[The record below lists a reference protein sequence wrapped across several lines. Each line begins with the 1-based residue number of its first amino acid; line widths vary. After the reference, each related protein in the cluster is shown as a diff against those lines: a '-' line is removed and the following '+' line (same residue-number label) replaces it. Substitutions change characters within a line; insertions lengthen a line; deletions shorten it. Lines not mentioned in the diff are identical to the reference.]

1 MLGQYVPL
9 LPCERT
15 EVVHYTPISPLKQ
28 SARSSKVTYLLYMAV
43 DVKIPPMG
51 ESITGGLLAAWLV
64 KSGDAVRKG
73 QPLFSYET
81 DKVTSEGTAEI
92 DGQLTIVVPAGTEV
106 LVGQIVASIE
116 AGAAGSVPAPSSP
129 AVASVA
135 PAPVVARLAKTEVN
149 ILNKS
154 GAAAEI
160 SPAVRRIAAE
170 TGLNPAALEGSGKA
184 GRVTKGD
191 MLAALAGQ
199 SPILAVDPSASR
211 TAAAPASVGV
221 ASASAPVVPV
231 AAVIPSRDG
240 RTSRK
245 KMSPLRRKI
254 AERLVQAKSETAML
268 TTFNEVNMA
277 PVMELR
283 KRHGE
288 EFLKKYGVK
297 LGFMSFFVKAAVQAM
312 KEVPAINAQL
322 DGEEIVENH
331 FYDIGVAV
339 GTDKG
344 LMVPVV
350 RDCDQLSFAAI
361 EKSIG
366 DYGKRARDGKIQLAE
381 LQGGIFTISN
391 GGIYGS
397 MLSTPILNHPQ
408 AAIMGLH
415 NIVERPVAEN
425 GQVVIRPIMYLA
437 LSYDHRIIDGKEA
450 VTFLVKVRQ
459 FIEDPQRLLFGV

>member
-1 MLGQYVPL
+1 
-9 LPCERT
+9 
-15 EVVHYTPISPLKQ
+15 
-28 SARSSKVTYLLYMAV
+28 MAV
-43 DVKIPPMG
+43 EVKIPPMG

-81 DKVTSEGTAEI
+81 DKVTSEGTAEV
-92 DGQLTIVVPAGTEV
+92 DGQITIVVNAGTDV
-106 LVGQIVASIE
+106 VVGQVVASIE
-116 AGAAGSVPAPSSP
+116 AGAAGNAPSAAAPAPAAKAAAP
-129 AVASVA
+129 APAAAA
-135 PAPVVARLAKTEVN
+135 PAAKAAPVVAKT
-149 ILNKS
+149 
-154 GAAAEI
+154 GAAAEV
-160 SPAVRRIAAE
+160 SPSVRRISAE
-170 TGLNPAALEGSGKA
+170 TGLDPAGVEGTGKA

-191 MLAALAGQ
+191 MLAALSGQ
-199 SPILAVDPSASR
+199 TPIR
-211 TAAAPASVGV
+211 AAAPA
-221 ASASAPVVPV
+221 AAAPAASAPSAP
-231 AAVIPSRDG
+231 AAAVVIPSRDG

-245 KMSPLRRKI
+245 RMSPLRRKI

-288 EFLKKYGVK
+288 EFLKKYGIK

-322 DGEEIVENH
+322 DGEDIIENH

-350 RDCDQLSFAAI
+350 RDCDQLNFAGI
-361 EKSIG
+361 EKAIG
-366 DYGKRARDGKIQLAE
+366 DFGKRARDGKIQLPE
-381 LQGGIFTISN
+381 LQGGVFTISN

-437 LSYDHRIIDGKEA
+437 LSYDHRLIDGKEA

-459 FIEDPQRLLFGV
+459 YIEDPQRLLFGV

>member
-1 MLGQYVPL
+1 
-9 LPCERT
+9 
-15 EVVHYTPISPLKQ
+15 
-28 SARSSKVTYLLYMAV
+28 MAV
-43 DVKIPPMG
+43 EVKIPPMG

-64 KSGDAVRKG
+64 KSGDTVRKG
-73 QPLFSYET
+73 QALFSYET
-81 DKVTSEGTAEI
+81 DKVTSEGTAEV
-92 DGQLTIVVPAGTEV
+92 DGKITIAVEAGTEV
-106 LVGQIVASIE
+106 LVNQVVASIE
-116 AGAAGSVPAPSSP
+116 AGAAGNASSAPS
-129 AVASVA
+129 A
-135 PAPVVARLAKTEVN
+135 PAAAAPAAKAAPTADTPAAAPKAAPVAA
-149 ILNKS
+149 KS
-154 GAAAEI
+154 GAAAEV
-160 SPAVRRIAAE
+160 SPAVRRLSAE
-170 TGLNPAALEGSGKA
+170 TGLDPAGVEGSGKA

-191 MLAALAGQ
+191 MLAALSGQ
-199 SPILAVDPSASR
+199 SPIRAVAPAASPA
-211 TAAAPASVGV
+211 AAAP
-221 ASASAPVVPV
+221 SAPAAPV
-231 AAVIPSRDG
+231 SIPSRDG
-240 RTSRK
+240 RTTRK
-245 KMSPLRRKI
+245 RMSPLRRKI
-254 AERLVQAKSETAML
+254 AERLVQAKTETAML

-322 DGEEIVENH
+322 DGEDIVENN
-331 FYDIGVAV
+331 FFDIGVAV

-350 RDCDQLSFAAI
+350 RDCDQLNFAGI
-361 EKSIG
+361 EKAIG
-366 DYGKRARDGKIQLAE
+366 DFGKRARDGKIQLAE
-381 LQGGIFTISN
+381 LQGGVFTISN

-459 FIEDPQRLLFGV
+459 YIEDPQRLLFGV

>member
-1 MLGQYVPL
+1 
-9 LPCERT
+9 
-15 EVVHYTPISPLKQ
+15 
-28 SARSSKVTYLLYMAV
+28 MAV

-64 KSGDAVRKG
+64 KNGDAVRKG

-81 DKVTSEGTAEI
+81 DKVTSEGTAEV
-92 DGQLTIVVPAGTEV
+92 DGRITISVEAGTEV
-106 LVGQIVASIE
+106 LVGQVVASIE
-116 AGAAGSVPAPSSP
+116 AGAAGNAPS
-129 AVASVA
+129 AA
-135 PAPVVARLAKTEVN
+135 PAPVAAPATPAAGPVATAPATPVAA
-149 ILNKS
+149 KS

-160 SPAVRRIAAE
+160 SPAVRRLSAE
-170 TGLNPAALEGSGKA
+170 TGLDPAALEGSGKA

-191 MLAALAGQ
+191 MLAAIAGQ
-199 SPILAVDPSASR
+199 VRIKAVTTASSPTTVATP
-211 TAAAPASVGV
+211 AARSAPAEVPARVGQ
-221 ASASAPVVPV
+221 
-231 AAVIPSRDG
+231 
-240 RTSRK
+240 TTRK
-245 KMSPLRRKI
+245 RMSPLRRKI

-288 EFLKKYGVK
+288 EFLKKYGIK
-297 LGFMSFFVKAAVQAM
+297 LGFMSFFVKAVVHAL
-312 KEVPAINAQL
+312 KEVPTVNAQL
-322 DGEEIVENH
+322 DGEDIIENH
-331 FYDIGVAV
+331 FFDIGVAV

-350 RDCDQLSFAAI
+350 RDCDQLNFAGI
-361 EKSIG
+361 EKAIG
-366 DYGKRARDGKIQLAE
+366 DYGKRARDGKIQLAD
-381 LQGGIFTISN
+381 LQGGVFTISN

-415 NIVERPVAEN
+415 NIVERPVVEN
-425 GQVVIRPIMYLA
+425 GQIVVRPIMYLA

>member
-1 MLGQYVPL
+1 
-9 LPCERT
+9 
-15 EVVHYTPISPLKQ
+15 
-28 SARSSKVTYLLYMAV
+28 MAV
-43 DVKIPPMG
+43 EVKIPPMG

-73 QPLFSYET
+73 QALFSYET
-81 DKVTSEGTAEI
+81 DKVTSEGTAEV
-92 DGQLTIVVPAGTEV
+92 DGKITIAVAAGTEV
-106 LVGQIVASIE
+106 LVNQVVASIE
-116 AGAAGSVPAPSSP
+116 AGAAGNASS
-129 AVASVA
+129 A
-135 PAPVVARLAKTEVN
+135 PAPAAPATKAAPTAAAAPAPKAAPVAA
-149 ILNKS
+149 KS
-154 GAAAEI
+154 GAAAEV
-160 SPAVRRIAAE
+160 SPAVRRLSAE
-170 TGLNPAALEGSGKA
+170 TGLDPAAIEGSGKA

-199 SPILAVDPSASR
+199 APIRTVAPAATSVAPTASSAAPSAP
-211 TAAAPASVGV
+211 AAPVS
-221 ASASAPVVPV
+221 
-231 AAVIPSRDG
+231 IPSRDG
-240 RTSRK
+240 RTTRK
-245 KMSPLRRKI
+245 RMSPLRRKI
-254 AERLVQAKSETAML
+254 AERLVQAKTETAML

-322 DGEEIVENH
+322 DGEDIVENN
-331 FYDIGVAV
+331 FFDIGVAV

-350 RDCDQLSFAAI
+350 RDCDQLNFAGI
-361 EKSIG
+361 EMAIG
-366 DYGKRARDGKIQLAE
+366 DFGKRARDGKIQLPE
-381 LQGGIFTISN
+381 LQGDVFTISN

-437 LSYDHRIIDGKEA
+437 LSYDHRIVDGKEA

>member
-1 MLGQYVPL
+1 
-9 LPCERT
+9 
-15 EVVHYTPISPLKQ
+15 
-28 SARSSKVTYLLYMAV
+28 MAV
-43 DVKIPPMG
+43 EVKIPPMG
-51 ESITGGLLAAWLV
+51 ESITGGLLATWLV

-73 QPLFSYET
+73 QALFSYET
-81 DKVTSEGTAEI
+81 DKVTSEGTAEV
-92 DGQLTIVVPAGTEV
+92 DGKITIAVEAGTEV
-106 LVGQIVASIE
+106 LVNQVVASIE
-116 AGAAGSVPAPSSP
+116 AGAAGNASS
-129 AVASVA
+129 A
-135 PAPVVARLAKTEVN
+135 PAPAAPAAKAAPTAAATPAPKAAPVAA
-149 ILNKS
+149 KS
-154 GAAAEI
+154 GAAAEV
-160 SPAVRRIAAE
+160 SPAVRRLSAE
-170 TGLNPAALEGSGKA
+170 TGLDPAGIEGSGKA

-199 SPILAVDPSASR
+199 APIRAVAPTAASVAPTSSSAAPSAP
-211 TAAAPASVGV
+211 AAPVS
-221 ASASAPVVPV
+221 
-231 AAVIPSRDG
+231 IPSRDG
-240 RTSRK
+240 RTTRK
-245 KMSPLRRKI
+245 RMSPLRRKI
-254 AERLVQAKSETAML
+254 AERLVQAKTETAML

-322 DGEEIVENH
+322 DGDDIVENN
-331 FYDIGVAV
+331 FFDIGVAV

-350 RDCDQLSFAAI
+350 RDCDQLNFAGI
-361 EKSIG
+361 EKAIG
-366 DYGKRARDGKIQLAE
+366 DFGKRARDGKIQLPE
-381 LQGGIFTISN
+381 LQGGVFTISN

-437 LSYDHRIIDGKEA
+437 LSYDHRIVDGKEA

>member
-1 MLGQYVPL
+1 
-9 LPCERT
+9 
-15 EVVHYTPISPLKQ
+15 
-28 SARSSKVTYLLYMAV
+28 MAV
-43 DVKIPPMG
+43 EVKIPPMG

-73 QPLFSYET
+73 QALFSYET
-81 DKVTSEGTAEI
+81 DKVTSEGTAEV
-92 DGQLTIVVPAGTEV
+92 DGKITIAVEAGTEV
-106 LVGQIVASIE
+106 LVNQVVASIE
-116 AGAAGSVPAPSSP
+116 AGAAGNAPSVPASAAP
-129 AVASVA
+129 AAAKTAAAA
-135 PAPVVARLAKTEVN
+135 PAPAPKAAPVAA
-149 ILNKS
+149 KS
-154 GAAAEI
+154 GAAAEV
-160 SPAVRRIAAE
+160 SPAVRRLSAE
-170 TGLNPAALEGSGKA
+170 TGLDPAGVEGSGKA

-199 SPILAVDPSASR
+199 SPIRAVAPAAAAALS
-211 TAAAPASVGV
+211 TAAAP
-221 ASASAPVVPV
+221 SAPAAPV
-231 AAVIPSRDG
+231 SIPSRDG
-240 RTSRK
+240 RTTRK
-245 KMSPLRRKI
+245 RMSPLRRKI
-254 AERLVQAKSETAML
+254 AERLVQAKTETAML

-322 DGEEIVENH
+322 DGEDIVENN
-331 FYDIGVAV
+331 FFDIGVAV

-350 RDCDQLSFAAI
+350 RDCDQLNFAGI
-361 EKSIG
+361 EKAIG
-366 DYGKRARDGKIQLAE
+366 DFGKRARDGKIQLPE
-381 LQGGIFTISN
+381 LQGGVFTISN

>member
-1 MLGQYVPL
+1 
-9 LPCERT
+9 
-15 EVVHYTPISPLKQ
+15 
-28 SARSSKVTYLLYMAV
+28 MAV
-43 DVKIPPMG
+43 EVKIPPMG

-81 DKVTSEGTAEI
+81 DKVTSEGTAEV
-92 DGQLTIVVPAGTEV
+92 DGKITIVVNAGTDV
-106 LVGQIVASIE
+106 VVGQVVASIE
-116 AGAAGSVPAPSSP
+116 AGAAGNAPS
-129 AVASVA
+129 AKAA
-135 PAPVVARLAKTEVN
+135 PAPAAAPAARAAKPAPVAA
-149 ILNKS
+149 KS

-160 SPAVRRIAAE
+160 SPAVRRISEE
-170 TGLNPAALEGSGKA
+170 TGLDPAGVEGTGKA

-191 MLAALAGQ
+191 MLAALSGQ
-199 SPILAVDPSASR
+199 APIRAVAP
-211 TAAAPASVGV
+211 AAAPA
-221 ASASAPVVPV
+221 AAASAPAAPV
-231 AAVIPSRDG
+231 VIPSRDG

-245 KMSPLRRKI
+245 RMSPLRRKI

-322 DGEEIVENH
+322 DGEDIIENH
-331 FYDIGVAV
+331 FFDIGVAV

-350 RDCDQLSFAAI
+350 RDCDQLNFAGI
-361 EKSIG
+361 EKAIG
-366 DYGKRARDGKIQLAE
+366 DFGKRARDGKIQLPE
-381 LQGGIFTISN
+381 LQGGVFTISN

-437 LSYDHRIIDGKEA
+437 LSYDHRLIDGKEA

-459 FIEDPQRLLFGV
+459 YIEDPQRLLFGV

>member
-1 MLGQYVPL
+1 
-9 LPCERT
+9 
-15 EVVHYTPISPLKQ
+15 
-28 SARSSKVTYLLYMAV
+28 MAV
-43 DVKIPPMG
+43 EVKIPPMG
-51 ESITGGLLAAWLV
+51 ESITGGLLATWLV

-73 QPLFSYET
+73 QALFSYET
-81 DKVTSEGTAEI
+81 DKVTSEGTAEV
-92 DGQLTIVVPAGTEV
+92 DGKITIAVEAGTEV
-106 LVGQIVASIE
+106 LVNQVVASIE
-116 AGAAGSVPAPSSP
+116 AGAAGNASS
-129 AVASVA
+129 A
-135 PAPVVARLAKTEVN
+135 PAPAAPATKAAPTAAAAPAPKAAPVAT
-149 ILNKS
+149 KS
-154 GAAAEI
+154 GAAAEV
-160 SPAVRRIAAE
+160 SPAVRRLFAE
-170 TGLNPAALEGSGKA
+170 TGLDPAGVEGSGKA

-199 SPILAVDPSASR
+199 APIRAVAPTATSAAPTSS
-211 TAAAPASVGV
+211 AAAP
-221 ASASAPVVPV
+221 SAP
-231 AAVIPSRDG
+231 AATVSIPSRDG
-240 RTSRK
+240 RTTRK
-245 KMSPLRRKI
+245 RMSPLRRKI
-254 AERLVQAKSETAML
+254 AERLVQAKTETAML

-322 DGEEIVENH
+322 DGEDIIENH
-331 FYDIGVAV
+331 FFDIGVAV

-350 RDCDQLSFAAI
+350 RDCDQLNFAGI
-361 EKSIG
+361 EKAIG
-366 DYGKRARDGKIQLAE
+366 DFGKRARDGKIQLPE
-381 LQGGIFTISN
+381 LQGGVFTISN

-437 LSYDHRIIDGKEA
+437 LSYDHRIVDGKEA

>member
-1 MLGQYVPL
+1 
-9 LPCERT
+9 
-15 EVVHYTPISPLKQ
+15 
-28 SARSSKVTYLLYMAV
+28 MAV
-43 DVKIPPMG
+43 EVKIPPMG

-73 QPLFSYET
+73 QALFSYET
-81 DKVTSEGTAEI
+81 DKVTSEGTAEV
-92 DGQLTIVVPAGTEV
+92 DGKITIAVEAGTEV
-106 LVGQIVASIE
+106 LVGQVVASIE
-116 AGAAGSVPAPSSP
+116 AGAAGNAPSAP
-129 AVASVA
+129 AAAPAAKSA
-135 PAPVVARLAKTEVN
+135 PAPAAAAPAPKAAAPVAA
-149 ILNKS
+149 KS
-154 GAAAEI
+154 GAAAEV
-160 SPAVRRIAAE
+160 SPAVRRLSAE
-170 TGLNPAALEGSGKA
+170 TGLDPAALEGSGKA

-199 SPILAVDPSASR
+199 APIRAVAP
-211 TAAAPASVGV
+211 AAAPAAA
-221 ASASAPVVPV
+221 ASSAPAAPV
-231 AAVIPSRDG
+231 VIPSRDG

-245 KMSPLRRKI
+245 RMSPLRRKI
-254 AERLVQAKSETAML
+254 AERLVQAKTETAML

-322 DGEEIVENH
+322 DGEDIIENH
-331 FYDIGVAV
+331 FFDIGVAV

-350 RDCDQLSFAAI
+350 RDCDQLNFAGI
-361 EKSIG
+361 EKAIG
-366 DYGKRARDGKIQLAE
+366 DFGKRARDGKIQLPE
-381 LQGGIFTISN
+381 LQGGVFTISN

-437 LSYDHRIIDGKEA
+437 LSYDHRLIDGKEA

-459 FIEDPQRLLFGV
+459 YIEDPQRLLFGV

>member
-1 MLGQYVPL
+1 
-9 LPCERT
+9 
-15 EVVHYTPISPLKQ
+15 
-28 SARSSKVTYLLYMAV
+28 MAV
-43 DVKIPPMG
+43 EVKIPPMG
-51 ESITGGLLAAWLV
+51 ESITGGLLAAWMV

-73 QPLFSYET
+73 QALFSYET
-81 DKVTSEGTAEI
+81 DKVTSEGTAEV
-92 DGQLTIVVPAGTEV
+92 DGKITLSVEAGTEV
-106 LVGQIVASIE
+106 LVGQVVASIE
-116 AGAAGSVPAPSSP
+116 AGAAGNAPSAPAPAARAA
-129 AVASVA
+129 AVASAA
-135 PAPVVARLAKTEVN
+135 PAPALKSAPVAA
-149 ILNKS
+149 KS
-154 GAAAEI
+154 GAAAEV
-160 SPAVRRIAAE
+160 SPAVRRLASE
-170 TGLNPAALEGSGKA
+170 TGLNPAGVEGTGKA

-199 SPILAVDPSASR
+199 APIRAVAPTA
-211 TAAAPASVGV
+211 TAAPS
-221 ASASAPVVPV
+221 SAATLSAPV
-231 AAVIPSRDG
+231 AAVPIPSREG
-240 RTSRK
+240 RTTRK
-245 KMSPLRRKI
+245 RMSPLRRKI
-254 AERLVQAKSETAML
+254 AERLVQAKTETAML

-322 DGEEIVENH
+322 DGEDIVENN
-331 FYDIGVAV
+331 FFDIGVAV

-350 RDCDQLSFAAI
+350 RDCDQLNFAGI
-361 EKSIG
+361 EKAIG
-366 DYGKRARDGKIQLAE
+366 DYGKRARDGKIQLPE
-381 LQGGIFTISN
+381 LQGGVFTISN

-437 LSYDHRIIDGKEA
+437 LSYDHRIVDGKEA

>member
-1 MLGQYVPL
+1 
-9 LPCERT
+9 
-15 EVVHYTPISPLKQ
+15 
-28 SARSSKVTYLLYMAV
+28 MAV
-43 DVKIPPMG
+43 EVKIPPMG

-73 QPLFSYET
+73 QALFSYET
-81 DKVTSEGTAEI
+81 DKVTSEGTAEV
-92 DGQLTIVVPAGTEV
+92 DGKITIAVAAGTEV
-106 LVGQIVASIE
+106 LVNQVVASIE
-116 AGAAGSVPAPSSP
+116 AGAAGNASS
-129 AVASVA
+129 A
-135 PAPVVARLAKTEVN
+135 PAPAAPATKAAPTAAAAPAPKAAPVAA
-149 ILNKS
+149 KS
-154 GAAAEI
+154 GAAAEV
-160 SPAVRRIAAE
+160 SPAVRRLSAE
-170 TGLNPAALEGSGKA
+170 TGLDPAGIEGSGKA

-199 SPILAVDPSASR
+199 APIRAVAPAATSVAPTASVP
-211 TAAAPASVGV
+211 AAAP
-221 ASASAPVVPV
+221 SAPAAPV
-231 AAVIPSRDG
+231 SIPSRDG
-240 RTSRK
+240 RTTRK
-245 KMSPLRRKI
+245 RMSPLRRKI
-254 AERLVQAKSETAML
+254 AERLVQAKTETAML

-322 DGEEIVENH
+322 DGEDIVENN
-331 FYDIGVAV
+331 FFDIGVAV

-350 RDCDQLSFAAI
+350 RDCDQLNFAGI
-361 EKSIG
+361 EMAIG
-366 DYGKRARDGKIQLAE
+366 DFGKRARDGKIQLPE
-381 LQGGIFTISN
+381 LQGGVFTISN

-415 NIVERPVAEN
+415 NIVERPVVEN
-425 GQVVIRPIMYLA
+425 GQIVIRPIMYLA

>member
-1 MLGQYVPL
+1 
-9 LPCERT
+9 
-15 EVVHYTPISPLKQ
+15 
-28 SARSSKVTYLLYMAV
+28 MAV
-43 DVKIPPMG
+43 EVKIPPMG

-81 DKVTSEGTAEI
+81 DKVTSEGTAEV
-92 DGQLTIVVPAGTEV
+92 DGRITIAVNAGTDV
-106 LVGQIVASIE
+106 VVGQVVASIE
-116 AGAAGSVPAPSSP
+116 AGAAGNA
-129 AVASVA
+129 AASA
-135 PAPVVARLAKTEVN
+135 PAPAAKPAAAPAQAAAAPKAAPVAA
-149 ILNKS
+149 KS
-154 GAAAEI
+154 GAAAEV
-160 SPAVRRIAAE
+160 SPAVRRIAEE
-170 TGLNPAALEGSGKA
+170 TGLDPAGVEGTGKA

-191 MLAALAGQ
+191 MLAALSGQ
-199 SPILAVDPSASR
+199 TPIRAVAP
-211 TAAAPASVGV
+211 TAAPA
-221 ASASAPVVPV
+221 ASDAPASAPA

-245 KMSPLRRKI
+245 RMSPLRRKI

-322 DGEEIVENH
+322 DGEDIIENH
-331 FYDIGVAV
+331 FFDIGVAV

-350 RDCDQLSFAAI
+350 RDCDQLNFAGI
-361 EKSIG
+361 EKAIG
-366 DYGKRARDGKIQLAE
+366 DFGKRAREGKIQLPE
-381 LQGGIFTISN
+381 LQGGVFTISN

-437 LSYDHRIIDGKEA
+437 LSYDHRLIDGKEA

-459 FIEDPQRLLFGV
+459 YIEDPQRLLFGV

>member
-1 MLGQYVPL
+1 
-9 LPCERT
+9 
-15 EVVHYTPISPLKQ
+15 
-28 SARSSKVTYLLYMAV
+28 MAV
-43 DVKIPPMG
+43 EVKIPPMG

-81 DKVTSEGTAEI
+81 DKVTSEGTAEV
-92 DGQLTIVVPAGTEV
+92 DGQITLVVNAGTDV
-106 LVGQIVASIE
+106 VVGQVVASIE
-116 AGAAGSVPAPSSP
+116 AGAAGNAPS
-129 AVASVA
+129 AA
-135 PAPVVARLAKTEVN
+135 PAPAAKPAASSAPAPKAAPVAA
-149 ILNKS
+149 KS

-160 SPAVRRIAAE
+160 SPAVRRLSEE
-170 TGLNPAALEGSGKA
+170 TGLDPAGLEGTGKA

-191 MLAALAGQ
+191 MLAALSGQ
-199 SPILAVDPSASR
+199 APIRAVAP
-211 TAAAPASVGV
+211 AAAPA
-221 ASASAPVVPV
+221 AASAP
-231 AAVIPSRDG
+231 AAPAAAVVIPSRDG

-245 KMSPLRRKI
+245 RMSPLRRKI

-322 DGEEIVENH
+322 DGEDIIENH

-350 RDCDQLSFAAI
+350 RDCDQLNFAGI
-361 EKSIG
+361 EKAIG
-366 DYGKRARDGKIQLAE
+366 DFGKRARDGKIQLPE
-381 LQGGIFTISN
+381 LQGGVFTISN

-437 LSYDHRIIDGKEA
+437 LSYDHRLIDGKEA

-459 FIEDPQRLLFGV
+459 YIEDPQRLLFGV

>member
-1 MLGQYVPL
+1 
-9 LPCERT
+9 
-15 EVVHYTPISPLKQ
+15 
-28 SARSSKVTYLLYMAV
+28 MAV
-43 DVKIPPMG
+43 EVKIPPMG
-51 ESITGGLLAAWLV
+51 ESITGGLLASWTV

-81 DKVTSEGTAEI
+81 DKVTSEGTAEV
-92 DGQLTIVVPAGTEV
+92 DGCITIAIPAGTEV
-106 LVGQIVASIE
+106 LVGQVSATIE
-116 AGAAGSVPAPSSP
+116 AGAAGA
-129 AVASVA
+129 A
-135 PAPVVARLAKTEVN
+135 PAPAAAPASAAPKAAPAQAEVATAAAPKPAAVLA
-149 ILNKS
+149 KS

-160 SPAVRRIAAE
+160 SPAVRRISAE
-170 TGLNPAALEGSGKA
+170 TGLNPASIQGTGKA

-191 MLAALAGQ
+191 MLAALEGKT
-199 SPILAVDPSASR
+199 PIMAVASTPASVASAP
-211 TAAAPASVGV
+211 AAAPAG
-221 ASASAPVVPV
+221 PV
-231 AAVIPSRDG
+231 AIPSREG
-240 RTSRK
+240 RTTRK
-245 KMSPLRRKI
+245 RMSPLRRKI

-297 LGFMSFFVKAAVQAM
+297 LGFMSFFVKAAVQAL
-312 KEVPAINAQL
+312 KDVRAVNAQL
-322 DGEEIVENH
+322 DGEDIVENN

-339 GTDKG
+339 GTEKG

-350 RDCDQLSFAAI
+350 RDCDALTFAGI
-361 EKSIG
+361 EKAIT
-366 DYGKRARDGKIQLAE
+366 DFGKRARDGKIQLPE
-381 LQGGIFTISN
+381 LQGGVFTISN

-459 FIEDPQRLLFGV
+459 YIEEPHTLLFGA

>member
-1 MLGQYVPL
+1 
-9 LPCERT
+9 
-15 EVVHYTPISPLKQ
+15 
-28 SARSSKVTYLLYMAV
+28 MAV
-43 DVKIPPMG
+43 EVKIPPMG
-51 ESITGGLLAAWLV
+51 ESITGGLLASWTV
-64 KSGDAVRKG
+64 KRGDAVRKG

-81 DKVTSEGTAEI
+81 DKVTSEGTAEV
-92 DGQLTIVVPAGTEV
+92 DGCITIAIPAGTEV
-106 LVGQIVASIE
+106 LVGQVIATIE
-116 AGAAGSVPAPSSP
+116 AGAAGA
-129 AVASVA
+129 A
-135 PAPVVARLAKTEVN
+135 PAPAAAPASAAPKAAPAQAEVSTAAAPKPAAVLA
-149 ILNKS
+149 KS

-160 SPAVRRIAAE
+160 SPAVRRISAE
-170 TGLNPAALEGSGKA
+170 TGLNPASIQGTGKA

-191 MLAALAGQ
+191 MLAALEGKT
-199 SPILAVDPSASR
+199 PIMAVASAPASVASAP
-211 TAAAPASVGV
+211 AAAPAG
-221 ASASAPVVPV
+221 PV
-231 AAVIPSRDG
+231 AIPSREG
-240 RTSRK
+240 RTTRK
-245 KMSPLRRKI
+245 RMSPLRRKI

-297 LGFMSFFVKAAVQAM
+297 LGFMSFFVKAAVQAL
-312 KEVPAINAQL
+312 KDVRAVNAQL
-322 DGEEIVENH
+322 DGEDIVENN

-339 GTDKG
+339 GTEKG

-350 RDCDQLSFAAI
+350 RDCDALTFAGI
-361 EKSIG
+361 EKAIT
-366 DYGKRARDGKIQLAE
+366 DFGKRARDGKIQLPE
-381 LQGGIFTISN
+381 LQGGVFTISN

-459 FIEDPQRLLFGV
+459 YIEEPHTLLFGA

>member
-1 MLGQYVPL
+1 
-9 LPCERT
+9 
-15 EVVHYTPISPLKQ
+15 
-28 SARSSKVTYLLYMAV
+28 MAV
-43 DVKIPPMG
+43 EVKIPPMG
-51 ESITGGLLAAWLV
+51 ESITGGLLASWLV

-73 QPLFSYET
+73 QALFSYET
-81 DKVTSEGTAEI
+81 DKVTSEGTAEV
-92 DGQLTIVVPAGTEV
+92 DGKITIAVEAGTEV
-106 LVGQIVASIE
+106 LVNQVVASIE
-116 AGAAGSVPAPSSP
+116 AGAAGNASSTPAP
-129 AVASVA
+129 AA
-135 PAPVVARLAKTEVN
+135 PAAKAAPTAAATSAPKAAPVAA
-149 ILNKS
+149 KS
-154 GAAAEI
+154 GAAAEV
-160 SPAVRRIAAE
+160 SPAVRRLSAE
-170 TGLNPAALEGSGKA
+170 TGLDPAGIEGSGKA

-199 SPILAVDPSASR
+199 TPIRAVASVAP
-211 TAAAPASVGV
+211 TASTPATTASTPAAPVS
-221 ASASAPVVPV
+221 
-231 AAVIPSRDG
+231 IPSRDG
-240 RTSRK
+240 RTTRK
-245 KMSPLRRKI
+245 RMSPLRRKI
-254 AERLVQAKSETAML
+254 AERLVQAKTETAML

-322 DGEEIVENH
+322 DGEDIVENN
-331 FYDIGVAV
+331 FFDIGVAV

-350 RDCDQLSFAAI
+350 RDCDQLNFAGI
-361 EKSIG
+361 EKAIG
-366 DYGKRARDGKIQLAE
+366 DFGKRARDGKIQLPE
-381 LQGGIFTISN
+381 LQGGVFTISN

-437 LSYDHRIIDGKEA
+437 LSYDHRIVDGKEA

>member
-1 MLGQYVPL
+1 
-9 LPCERT
+9 
-15 EVVHYTPISPLKQ
+15 
-28 SARSSKVTYLLYMAV
+28 MAV

-64 KSGDAVRKG
+64 KNGDAVRKG

-81 DKVTSEGTAEI
+81 DKVTSEGTAEV
-92 DGQLTIVVPAGTEV
+92 DGRITISVEAGTEV
-106 LVGQIVASIE
+106 LVGQVVASIE
-116 AGAAGSVPAPSSP
+116 AGAAGNAPSAALAP
-129 AVASVA
+129 VAA
-135 PAPVVARLAKTEVN
+135 PATPAAGPVATAPATPAAA
-149 ILNKS
+149 KS

-160 SPAVRRIAAE
+160 SPAVRRLSAE
-170 TGLNPAALEGSGKA
+170 TGLDPAALEGSGKA

-199 SPILAVDPSASR
+199 VPIKAVTTASSPPTVATPSAGS
-211 TAAAPASVGV
+211 APAE
-221 ASASAPVVPV
+221 VPARV
-231 AAVIPSRDG
+231 G
-240 RTSRK
+240 RTTRK
-245 KMSPLRRKI
+245 RMSPLRRKI

-297 LGFMSFFVKAAVQAM
+297 LGFMSFFVKAVVQAL
-312 KEVPAINAQL
+312 KEVPTVNAQL
-322 DGEEIVENH
+322 EGEDIIENH
-331 FYDIGVAV
+331 FFDIGVAV

-350 RDCDQLSFAAI
+350 RDCDQLNFAGI
-361 EKSIG
+361 EKAIG
-366 DYGKRARDGKIQLAE
+366 DYGKRARDGKIQLAD
-381 LQGGIFTISN
+381 LQGGVFTISN

-415 NIVERPVAEN
+415 NIVERPVVEN
-425 GQVVIRPIMYLA
+425 GQIVIRPIMYLA

>member
-1 MLGQYVPL
+1 
-9 LPCERT
+9 
-15 EVVHYTPISPLKQ
+15 
-28 SARSSKVTYLLYMAV
+28 MAV
-43 DVKIPPMG
+43 EVKIPPMG

-81 DKVTSEGTAEI
+81 DKVTSEGTAEV
-92 DGQLTIVVPAGTEV
+92 DGQITIVVNAGTDV
-106 LVGQIVASIE
+106 VVGQVVASIE
-116 AGAAGSVPAPSSP
+116 AGAAGNAPSAP
-129 AVASVA
+129 AA
-135 PAPVVARLAKTEVN
+135 PAPAAKAAPAPPAAPAAKPAPVAA
-149 ILNKS
+149 KS

-160 SPAVRRIAAE
+160 SPAVRRISEE
-170 TGLNPAALEGSGKA
+170 TGLDPAGVEGTGKA

-191 MLAALAGQ
+191 MLAALSGQ
-199 SPILAVDPSASR
+199 APIRAVAPS
-211 TAAAPASVGV
+211 AAPAA
-221 ASASAPVVPV
+221 ASSAPAAPV
-231 AAVIPSRDG
+231 VIPSRDG

-245 KMSPLRRKI
+245 RMSPLRRKI

-322 DGEEIVENH
+322 DGEDIIENH

-350 RDCDQLSFAAI
+350 RDCDQLNFAGI
-361 EKSIG
+361 EKAIG
-366 DYGKRARDGKIQLAE
+366 DFGKRARDGKIQLPE
-381 LQGGIFTISN
+381 LQGGVFTISN

-415 NIVERPVAEN
+415 NIVERPVVEN
-425 GQVVIRPIMYLA
+425 GQIVIRPIMYLA
-437 LSYDHRIIDGKEA
+437 LSYDHRLIDGKEA

-459 FIEDPQRLLFGV
+459 FVEDPQRLLFGV

>member
-1 MLGQYVPL
+1 
-9 LPCERT
+9 
-15 EVVHYTPISPLKQ
+15 
-28 SARSSKVTYLLYMAV
+28 MAV
-43 DVKIPPMG
+43 EVKIPPMG

-73 QPLFSYET
+73 QALFSYET
-81 DKVTSEGTAEI
+81 DKVTSEGTAEV
-92 DGQLTIVVPAGTEV
+92 DGKITIVVEAGTEV
-106 LVGQIVASIE
+106 LVNQVVASIE
-116 AGAAGSVPAPSSP
+116 AGAAGNAPSAPAAAAPTSAKAAPAAPAAPAP
-129 AVASVA
+129 A
-135 PAPVVARLAKTEVN
+135 PKAAPVVA
-149 ILNKS
+149 KS
-154 GAAAEI
+154 GAAAEV
-160 SPAVRRIAAE
+160 SPAVRRLSAE
-170 TGLNPAALEGSGKA
+170 TGLDPAGVEGSGKA

-199 SPILAVDPSASR
+199 APIRAVAPAAVAAPSAS
-211 TAAAPASVGV
+211 AAPA
-221 ASASAPVVPV
+221 APAAPVS
-231 AAVIPSRDG
+231 IPSRDG
-240 RTSRK
+240 RTTRK
-245 KMSPLRRKI
+245 RMSPLRRKI
-254 AERLVQAKSETAML
+254 AERLVQAKTETAML

-322 DGEEIVENH
+322 DGEDIVENN
-331 FYDIGVAV
+331 FFDIGVAV

-350 RDCDQLSFAAI
+350 RDCDQLNFAGI
-361 EKSIG
+361 EKAIG
-366 DYGKRARDGKIQLAE
+366 DFGKRARDGKIQLAE
-381 LQGGIFTISN
+381 LQGGVFTISN

>member
-1 MLGQYVPL
+1 
-9 LPCERT
+9 
-15 EVVHYTPISPLKQ
+15 
-28 SARSSKVTYLLYMAV
+28 MAV
-43 DVKIPPMG
+43 EVKIPPMG

-81 DKVTSEGTAEI
+81 DKVTSEGTAEV
-92 DGQLTIVVPAGTEV
+92 DGRITIAVNAGTDV
-106 LVGQIVASIE
+106 VVGQVVASIE
-116 AGAAGSVPAPSSP
+116 AGAAGNA
-129 AVASVA
+129 AASA
-135 PAPVVARLAKTEVN
+135 PAPAAKPAAAPAQAAAAPKAAPVAA
-149 ILNKS
+149 KS
-154 GAAAEI
+154 GAAAEV
-160 SPAVRRIAAE
+160 SPAVRRIAEE
-170 TGLNPAALEGSGKA
+170 TGLDPAGVEGTGKA

-191 MLAALAGQ
+191 MLAALSGQ
-199 SPILAVDPSASR
+199 ASIRAVAP
-211 TAAAPASVGV
+211 TAAPA
-221 ASASAPVVPV
+221 ASDAPASAPA

-245 KMSPLRRKI
+245 RMSPLRRKI

-322 DGEEIVENH
+322 DGEDIIENH
-331 FYDIGVAV
+331 FFDIGVAV

-350 RDCDQLSFAAI
+350 RDCDQLNFAGI
-361 EKSIG
+361 EKAIG
-366 DYGKRARDGKIQLAE
+366 DFGKRARDGKIQLPE
-381 LQGGIFTISN
+381 LQGGVFTISN

-437 LSYDHRIIDGKEA
+437 LSYDHRLIDGKEA

-459 FIEDPQRLLFGV
+459 YIEDPQRLLFGV

>member
-1 MLGQYVPL
+1 
-9 LPCERT
+9 
-15 EVVHYTPISPLKQ
+15 
-28 SARSSKVTYLLYMAV
+28 MAV
-43 DVKIPPMG
+43 EVKIPPMG

-81 DKVTSEGTAEI
+81 DKVTSEGTAEV
-92 DGQLTIVVPAGTEV
+92 DGQITIVVNAGTDV
-106 LVGQIVASIE
+106 VVGQVVASIE
-116 AGAAGSVPAPSSP
+116 AGAAGNAPSAAPAPSAKP
-129 AVASVA
+129 AAA
-135 PAPVVARLAKTEVN
+135 PAPAATAAPAPKAAPVAA
-149 ILNKS
+149 KS
-154 GAAAEI
+154 GAAAEV
-160 SPAVRRIAAE
+160 SPAVRRLSEE
-170 TGLNPAALEGSGKA
+170 TGLDPAGLEGTGKA

-191 MLAALAGQ
+191 MLAALSGQ
-199 SPILAVDPSASR
+199 APIRAVAP
-211 TAAAPASVGV
+211 AAAPA
-221 ASASAPVVPV
+221 AASAP
-231 AAVIPSRDG
+231 AAPAAAVVIPSRDG

-245 KMSPLRRKI
+245 RMSPLRRKI

-288 EFLKKYGVK
+288 EFLKKYGIK

-322 DGEEIVENH
+322 DGEDIIENH

-350 RDCDQLSFAAI
+350 RDCDQLNFAGI
-361 EKSIG
+361 EKAIG
-366 DYGKRARDGKIQLAE
+366 DFGKRARDGKIQLPE
-381 LQGGIFTISN
+381 LQGGVFTISN

-437 LSYDHRIIDGKEA
+437 LSYDHRLIDGKEA

-459 FIEDPQRLLFGV
+459 YIEDPQRLLFGV

>member
-1 MLGQYVPL
+1 MPHL
-9 LPCERT
+9 LF
-15 EVVHYTPISPLKQ
+15 
-28 SARSSKVTYLLYMAV
+28 MAV

-64 KSGDAVRKG
+64 KNGDAVRKG

-81 DKVTSEGTAEI
+81 DKVTSEGTAEV
-92 DGQLTIVVPAGTEV
+92 DGRITISVEAGTEV
-106 LVGQIVASIE
+106 LVGQVVASIE
-116 AGAAGSVPAPSSP
+116 AGAAGNAPSAALAP
-129 AVASVA
+129 VAA
-135 PAPVVARLAKTEVN
+135 PATPAAVPVATAPATPAAA
-149 ILNKS
+149 KS

-160 SPAVRRIAAE
+160 SPAVRRLSAE
-170 TGLNPAALEGSGKA
+170 TGLDPAALEGSGKA

-199 SPILAVDPSASR
+199 APIKAVTTASSPTPLATP
-211 TAAAPASVGV
+211 AAGSAPAE
-221 ASASAPVVPV
+221 VPARV
-231 AAVIPSRDG
+231 G
-240 RTSRK
+240 RTTRK
-245 KMSPLRRKI
+245 RMSPLRRKI

-297 LGFMSFFVKAAVQAM
+297 LGFMSFFVKAVVQAL
-312 KEVPAINAQL
+312 KEVPTVNAQL
-322 DGEEIVENH
+322 DGEDIIENH
-331 FYDIGVAV
+331 FFDIGVAV

-350 RDCDQLSFAAI
+350 RDCDQLNFAGI
-361 EKSIG
+361 EKAIG
-366 DYGKRARDGKIQLAE
+366 DYGKRARDGKIQLAD
-381 LQGGIFTISN
+381 LQGGVFTISN

-415 NIVERPVAEN
+415 NIVERPVVEN
-425 GQVVIRPIMYLA
+425 GQIVIRPIMYLA

>member
-1 MLGQYVPL
+1 
-9 LPCERT
+9 
-15 EVVHYTPISPLKQ
+15 
-28 SARSSKVTYLLYMAV
+28 MAV
-43 DVKIPPMG
+43 EVKIPPMG

-64 KSGDAVRKG
+64 KSGEAVRKG
-73 QPLFSYET
+73 QALFSYET
-81 DKVTSEGTAEI
+81 DKVTSEGTAEV
-92 DGQLTIVVPAGTEV
+92 DGKITIAVEAGTEV
-106 LVGQIVASIE
+106 LVNQVIASIE
-116 AGAAGSVPAPSSP
+116 AGAAGNPSS
-129 AVASVA
+129 A
-135 PAPVVARLAKTEVN
+135 PAPAAPATKATPIAAPAPKAVPVAA
-149 ILNKS
+149 KS
-154 GAAAEI
+154 GAAAEV
-160 SPAVRRIAAE
+160 SPAVRRLSVE
-170 TGLNPAALEGSGKA
+170 TGLDPAGIEGSGKA

-199 SPILAVDPSASR
+199 TPIRAVAP
-211 TAAAPASVGV
+211 TAATIAPT
-221 ASASAPVVPV
+221 ASAT
-231 AAVIPSRDG
+231 AATLAIPSRDG
-240 RTSRK
+240 RTTRK
-245 KMSPLRRKI
+245 RMSPLRRKI
-254 AERLVQAKSETAML
+254 AERLVQAKTETAML

-322 DGEEIVENH
+322 DGEDIVENN
-331 FYDIGVAV
+331 FFDIGVAV

-350 RDCDQLSFAAI
+350 RDCDQLNFAGI
-361 EKSIG
+361 EKAIG
-366 DYGKRARDGKIQLAE
+366 DFGKRARDGKIQLPE
-381 LQGGIFTISN
+381 LQGGVFTISN

-437 LSYDHRIIDGKEA
+437 LSYDHRIVDGKEA

>member
-1 MLGQYVPL
+1 
-9 LPCERT
+9 
-15 EVVHYTPISPLKQ
+15 
-28 SARSSKVTYLLYMAV
+28 MAV
-43 DVKIPPMG
+43 EVKIPPMG

-81 DKVTSEGTAEI
+81 DKVTSEGTAEV
-92 DGQLTIVVPAGTEV
+92 DGQITIVVNAGTDV
-106 LVGQIVASIE
+106 VVGQVVASIE
-116 AGAAGSVPAPSSP
+116 AGAAGNAPS
-129 AVASVA
+129 AA
-135 PAPVVARLAKTEVN
+135 PAPAAKPAAASAPAAAAPAPKAAPVAA
-149 ILNKS
+149 KS

-160 SPAVRRIAAE
+160 SPAVRRISEE
-170 TGLNPAALEGSGKA
+170 TGLDPAGVEGTGKA

-191 MLAALAGQ
+191 MLAALSGQ
-199 SPILAVDPSASR
+199 APIRAVAP
-211 TAAAPASVGV
+211 AAAPA
-221 ASASAPVVPV
+221 AASAP
-231 AAVIPSRDG
+231 AAPAAAVVIPSRDG

-245 KMSPLRRKI
+245 RMSPLRRKI

-322 DGEEIVENH
+322 DGEDIIENH

-350 RDCDQLSFAAI
+350 RDCDQLNFASI
-361 EKSIG
+361 EKAIG
-366 DYGKRARDGKIQLAE
+366 DFGKRARDGKIQLPE
-381 LQGGIFTISN
+381 LQGGVFTISN

-437 LSYDHRIIDGKEA
+437 LSYDHRLIDGKEA

-459 FIEDPQRLLFGV
+459 YIEDPQRLLFGV

>member
-1 MLGQYVPL
+1 
-9 LPCERT
+9 
-15 EVVHYTPISPLKQ
+15 
-28 SARSSKVTYLLYMAV
+28 MAV
-43 DVKIPPMG
+43 EVKIPPMG

-81 DKVTSEGTAEI
+81 DKVTSEGTAEV
-92 DGQLTIVVPAGTEV
+92 DGKITIAVEAGTEV
-106 LVGQIVASIE
+106 LVNQVVATIE
-116 AGAAGSVPAPSSP
+116 AGAGGNAPSAP
-129 AVASVA
+129 AAAAPAAAKTAPAA
-135 PAPVVARLAKTEVN
+135 PAPAPKAAPVAA
-149 ILNKS
+149 KS
-154 GAAAEI
+154 GAAAEV
-160 SPAVRRIAAE
+160 SPAVRRLSAE
-170 TGLNPAALEGSGKA
+170 TGLDPAGVEGSGKA

-199 SPILAVDPSASR
+199 TPIRAVAPA
-211 TAAAPASVGV
+211 AAAPSTV
-221 ASASAPVVPV
+221 AAPSAPA
-231 AAVIPSRDG
+231 AAVSIPSRDG
-240 RTSRK
+240 RTTRK
-245 KMSPLRRKI
+245 RMSPLRRKI
-254 AERLVQAKSETAML
+254 AERLVQAKTETAML

-322 DGEEIVENH
+322 DGEDIVENN

-350 RDCDQLSFAAI
+350 RDCDQLNFAGI
-361 EKSIG
+361 EKAIG
-366 DYGKRARDGKIQLAE
+366 DFGKRARDGKIQLPE
-381 LQGGIFTISN
+381 LQGGVFTISN

>member
-1 MLGQYVPL
+1 
-9 LPCERT
+9 
-15 EVVHYTPISPLKQ
+15 
-28 SARSSKVTYLLYMAV
+28 MAV
-43 DVKIPPMG
+43 EVKIPPMG

-73 QPLFSYET
+73 QALFSYET
-81 DKVTSEGTAEI
+81 DKVTSEGTAEV
-92 DGQLTIVVPAGTEV
+92 DGKITIAVEAGTEV
-106 LVGQIVASIE
+106 LVNQVVASIE
-116 AGAAGSVPAPSSP
+116 AGAAGNASS
-129 AVASVA
+129 A
-135 PAPVVARLAKTEVN
+135 PAPAAPATKAAPTAAAAPAPKAAPVAA
-149 ILNKS
+149 KS
-154 GAAAEI
+154 GAAAEV
-160 SPAVRRIAAE
+160 SPAVRRLSAE
-170 TGLNPAALEGSGKA
+170 TGLDPAGIEGSGKA

-199 SPILAVDPSASR
+199 APIRAVASTATSVAPTSSAAPSAP
-211 TAAAPASVGV
+211 AAPVS
-221 ASASAPVVPV
+221 
-231 AAVIPSRDG
+231 IPSRDG
-240 RTSRK
+240 RTTRK
-245 KMSPLRRKI
+245 RMSPLRRKI
-254 AERLVQAKSETAML
+254 AERLVQAKTETAML

-322 DGEEIVENH
+322 DGEDIVENN
-331 FYDIGVAV
+331 FFDIGVAV

-350 RDCDQLSFAAI
+350 RDCDQLNFAGI
-361 EKSIG
+361 EKAIG
-366 DYGKRARDGKIQLAE
+366 DFGKRARDGKIQLPE
-381 LQGGIFTISN
+381 LQGGVFTISN

-437 LSYDHRIIDGKEA
+437 LSYDHRIVDGKEA

>member
-1 MLGQYVPL
+1 
-9 LPCERT
+9 
-15 EVVHYTPISPLKQ
+15 
-28 SARSSKVTYLLYMAV
+28 MAV
-43 DVKIPPMG
+43 EVKIPPMG

-81 DKVTSEGTAEI
+81 DKVTSEGTAEV
-92 DGQLTIVVPAGTEV
+92 DGQITLVVNAGTDV
-106 LVGQIVASIE
+106 VVGQVVASIE
-116 AGAAGSVPAPSSP
+116 AGAAGNAPSAAPAPSAKP
-129 AVASVA
+129 AAA
-135 PAPVVARLAKTEVN
+135 PAPAATAAPAPKAAPVAA
-149 ILNKS
+149 KS
-154 GAAAEI
+154 GAAAEV
-160 SPAVRRIAAE
+160 SPAVRRISEE
-170 TGLNPAALEGSGKA
+170 TGLDPAGVEGTGKA

-191 MLAALAGQ
+191 MLAALSGQ
-199 SPILAVDPSASR
+199 APIRAVAP
-211 TAAAPASVGV
+211 AAAPA
-221 ASASAPVVPV
+221 AASAP
-231 AAVIPSRDG
+231 AAPAAAVVIPSRDG

-245 KMSPLRRKI
+245 RMSPLRRKI

-288 EFLKKYGVK
+288 EFLKKYGIK

-322 DGEEIVENH
+322 DGEDIIENH

-350 RDCDQLSFAAI
+350 RDCDQLNFAGI
-361 EKSIG
+361 EKAIG
-366 DYGKRARDGKIQLAE
+366 DFGKRARDGKIQLPE
-381 LQGGIFTISN
+381 LQGGVFTISN

-437 LSYDHRIIDGKEA
+437 LSYDHRLIDGKEA

-459 FIEDPQRLLFGV
+459 YIEDPQRLLFGV

>member
-1 MLGQYVPL
+1 
-9 LPCERT
+9 
-15 EVVHYTPISPLKQ
+15 
-28 SARSSKVTYLLYMAV
+28 MAV

-64 KSGDAVRKG
+64 KNGDAVRKG

-81 DKVTSEGTAEI
+81 DKVTSEGTAEV
-92 DGQLTIVVPAGTEV
+92 DGRITIAIEAGTEV
-106 LVGQIVASIE
+106 LVGQVVASIE
-116 AGAAGSVPAPSSP
+116 AGAAGN
-129 AVASVA
+129 A
-135 PAPVVARLAKTEVN
+135 PAPAAAPAAAKPATPAAPIATPVA
-149 ILNKS
+149 IKS
-154 GAAAEI
+154 GAAAEV
-160 SPAVRRIAAE
+160 SPAVRRLSAE
-170 TGLNPAALEGSGKA
+170 TGLDPAALEGTGKA

-199 SPILAVDPSASR
+199 APIKAVAPA
-211 TAAAPASVGV
+211 AAAPA
-221 ASASAPVVPV
+221 ATAAP
-231 AAVIPSRDG
+231 AVEIPSRTG

-245 KMSPLRRKI
+245 RMSPLRRKI

-322 DGEEIVENH
+322 DGEDIIENH
-331 FYDIGVAV
+331 FFDIGVAV

-350 RDCDQLSFAAI
+350 RDCDQLNFAGI
-361 EKSIG
+361 EKAIG
-366 DYGKRARDGKIQLAE
+366 DFGKRARDGKIQLAE
-381 LQGGIFTISN
+381 LQGGVFTISN

-415 NIVERPVAEN
+415 NIVERPVVEN
-425 GQVVIRPIMYLA
+425 GQIVIRPIMYLA